1 MFMSHPWCFLKFEML
16 IKLYLHFSQRWR
28 IKQNHLMNTFNM
40 KLQLIRDLFI
50 GVTFLTFFCLYYMYL
65 FHKAEAWSMY
75 IFEVEL
81 RVLRGFV
88 DGTTFLTFEM
98 LKWKHFHDSTKQ
110 KEVDKRVCMSE
121 YALSPFM
128 YTFKV

>member
-1 MFMSHPWCFLKFEML
+1 M
-16 IKLYLHFSQRWR
+16 
-28 IKQNHLMNTFNM
+28 KQ
-40 KLQLIRDLFI
+40 K
-50 GVTFLTFFCLYYMYL
+50 G
-65 FHKAEAWSMY
+65 SMY

-121 YALSPFM
+121 YALSRFM